1 MSQKTIWEIQYLGLC
16 INEFARKFR
25 LSPQLAHNYLKKYN
39 GLKFLQDK
47 YEVEHTLALSDTI
60 ISLQKICAHNGGT
73 L

>member
-25 LSPQLAHNYLKKYN
+25 LTPQLAHNYLKKYN
-39 GLKFLQDK
+39 GLKFLQDN
-47 YEVEHTLALSDTI
+47 YEVEHTLALNDTI
-60 ISLQKICAHNGGT
+60 NSLQKICAHNGGT